1 MSWKQ
6 ELKNSVTD
14 IERLSERLP
23 IDEERKAVLERI
35 ADMYPMRI
43 PDYYLSLID
52 PRDPGDPIA
61 RICVPSEYELA
72 EDGAFDTSGEGENT
86 KLEGLQ
92 HKYSQTAMLLSTSR
106 CAMYCRHCFRR
117 RMVGL
122 SEE

>member
-61 RICVPSEYELA
+61 RMCVPSV
-72 EDGAFDTSGEGENT
+72 
-86 KLEGLQ
+86 
-92 HKYSQTAMLLSTSR
+92 LSPTMR
-106 CAMYCRHCFRR
+106 
-117 RMVGL
+117 L
-122 SEE
+122 SSSESVPQNPV